1 MEKLIVLYNDE
12 LFNYLRNNLVSK
24 SKNNIK
30 SLLKNECVYVNNKL
44 VTKYNYIV
52 NKNDV
57 IVIGK
62 NIKKDNFN
70 LKIIYEDN
78 DIIVVDKPTKI
89 LTISND
95 KEKIVTAYR
104 MVSDYVKRKRMG
116 SFIFVVHRL
125 DQDTSGILLFCKN
138 EKIRY
143 NIRR

>member
-57 IVIGK
+57 IAIGK
-62 NIKKDNFN
+62 NIRSF
-70 LKIIYEDN
+70 LIY
-78 DIIVVDKPTKI
+78 
-89 LTISND
+89 
-95 KEKIVTAYR
+95 
-104 MVSDYVKRKRMG
+104 
-116 SFIFVVHRL
+116 
-125 DQDTSGILLFCKN
+125 
-138 EKIRY
+138 
-143 NIRR
+143 